1 MNTTYKVVAQNC
13 DTPRITVEVEG
24 NRFAAAE
31 YAFLLRKAFRQV
43 DVLNNE
49 TGEVMMNFYVSDEW
63 FAAILSEAECI
74 ALLQEKIN
82 ENRAR

>member
-24 NRFAAAE
+24 NRFTAAE
-31 YAFLLRKAFRQV
+31 YAFFLRKAFRQV
-43 DVLNNE
+43 EVFDKE
-49 TGEVMMNFYVSDEW
+49 TGEVMMSFYVSDEW